1 MRKRL
6 PITTLIAAVA
16 LTYGLY
22 PYVALSQL
30 ESAVR
35 QGDPVSLAQLIDWSA
50 VREGIKEDICDLV
63 MDHPAQGTAQDV
75 LPPFGASFVRGV
87 AGTAVD
93 RTITAETLVAATRN
107 TPAADSGLYD
117 GTQVSWAFFT
127 GPGSFRV
134 DVMTPGVTEPI
145 HVDMEL
151 RGFKWLVRRVSLP
164 PALLESS
171 HLHT

>member
-6 PITTLIAAVA
+6 PITTLIAVVG

-35 QGDPVSLAQLIDWSA
+35 HGDPVSLAQLIDWSA

-107 TPAADSGLYD
+107 TPSDDSNAFD
-117 GTQVSWAFFT
+117 GTRISWAFFT
-127 GPGSFRV
+127 GLDSFRIGV
-134 DVMTPGVTEPI
+134 ITPGTTEPVL
-145 HVDMEL
+145 VDMEL

-164 PALLESS
+164 PALLENS